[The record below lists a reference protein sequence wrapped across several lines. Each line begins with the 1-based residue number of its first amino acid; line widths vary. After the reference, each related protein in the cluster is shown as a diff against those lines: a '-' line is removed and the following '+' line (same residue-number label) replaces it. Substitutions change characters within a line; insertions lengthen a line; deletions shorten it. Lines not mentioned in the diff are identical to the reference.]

1 MDLDQQLRS
10 LDKFKSHY
18 DIFKDFNLNSDKPT
32 IDNKAIVDMMVNQVI
47 DDMKNFKNDKSQLLK
62 QIDGLDNSSDKM
74 IEDVMNNQD
83 DIKKNKRYF
92 KSY

>member
-1 MDLDQQLRS
+1 MNVVDLSINHNLEGELISGDLDQQLRS

-47 DDMKNFKNDKSQLLK
+47 DDMKNFK
-62 QIDGLDNSSDKM
+62 M
-74 IEDVMNNQD
+74 ISHN
-83 DIKKNKRYF
+83 Y
-92 KSY
+92 